1 MNYKKINDEIKK
13 FVNERDWDQFHS
25 PKNLSMALSVEA
37 SELVEIYQW
46 QKEDEYKK
54 NDLKINNAVK
64 DITDASPQLLC
75 DSESLK
81 LLVVFII
88 STLISLWISPKV
100 KKFGTKY
107 KFLDKPEY
115 GDYLFKRMK

>member
-1 MNYKKINDEIKK
+1 MNYKKINDEINK

-54 NDLKINNAVK
+54 NDLKINNAVRDELV
-64 DITDASPQLLC
+64 DIFFYLTRICQ
-75 DSESLK
+75 K
-81 LLVVFII
+81 LNIDLEKSFYE
-88 STLISLWISPKV
+88 KME
-100 KKFGTKY
+100 KNRTKY
-107 KFLDKPEY
+107 PVDKFK
-115 GDYLFKRMK
+115 GKSHI

>member
-1 MNYKKINDEIKK
+1 MNYKKINDEINK

-54 NDLKINNAVK
+54 MI
-64 DITDASPQLLC
+64 
-75 DSESLK
+75 LK
-81 LLVVFII
+81 LIMLLKM
-88 STLISLWISPKV
+88 S
-100 KKFGTKY
+100 
-107 KFLDKPEY
+107 
-115 GDYLFKRMK
+115 

>member
-46 QKEDEYKK
+46 QKEDDYKT
-54 NDLKINNAVK
+54 DDVKIKDAVK
-64 DITDASPQLLC
+64 D
-75 DSESLK
+75 E
-81 LLVVFII
+81 LVDIFFYLMRMCHKTNIDLEK
-88 STLISLWISPKV
+88 SFYEKME
-100 KKFGTKY
+100 KNRTKY
-107 KFLDKPEY
+107 PVDKFK
-115 GDYLFKRMK
+115 GKSHI